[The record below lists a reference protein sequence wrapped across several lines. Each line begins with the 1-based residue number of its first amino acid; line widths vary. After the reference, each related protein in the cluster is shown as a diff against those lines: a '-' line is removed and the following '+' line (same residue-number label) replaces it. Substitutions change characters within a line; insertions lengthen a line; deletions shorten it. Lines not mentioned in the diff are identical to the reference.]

1 MNHQGAKNGN
11 RFCHNCGMPM
21 VIKEKL
27 SGEDKGKK
35 FWVCTGFKECKTFE
49 RCTENERTRKITA
62 GKRPR
67 PVLPWKEK
75 SEKEKIIQVC
85 MMAITAAAI
94 TAAVFSTDLT
104 YMVFGDTSK
113 VTDPYFIPM
122 VKTQTDQ
129 PTPEDPQ
136 QQPPPEQQNQ
146 PVMEHIPQQRVNNGE
161 YYQYKDK
168 NGVVSFTD
176 NRTSI
181 PAGAEAKNWNGT
193 ATGGKFEILQRGRE
207 TQVIVE
213 RDRVLVPVKIRS
225 AGVERNLLL
234 LLDTGAT
241 SLVVYQDAIPG
252 LRMNNVKNSSA
263 RLANGSQVHQLA
275 GNVDSVSVGAAIA
288 RDFEINVM
296 QQVGEKDH
304 QGLLGMSFLKNFH
317 YTLDMN
323 RKVIRWN

>member
-1 MNHQGAKNGN
+1 M
-11 RFCHNCGMPM
+11 
-21 VIKEKL
+21 E
-27 SGEDKGKK
+27 
-35 FWVCTGFKECKTFE
+35 FKAGRKTRRIE
-49 RCTENERTRKITA
+49 RP
-62 GKRPR
+62 G
-67 PVLPWKEK
+67 
-75 SEKEKIIQVC
+75 EKETLQGRILSVGVMIL
-85 MMAITAAAI
+85 
-94 TAAVFSTDLT
+94 AVGIFCWMLSQEEYSPTKWI
-104 YMVFGDTSK
+104 FGDTSK

-122 VKTQTDQ
+122 AKTQTDK
-129 PTPEDPQ
+129 PPATDPQ
-136 QQPPPEQQNQ
+136 QQPPPEIQNKTI
-146 PVMEHIPQQRVNNGE
+146 MEHIPQQRVNNGE

-181 PAGAEAKNWNGT
+181 PAGAEAKNWNGSY
-193 ATGGKFEILQRGRE
+193 TGAKFEVLKQGRE
-207 TQVIVE
+207 TQVIVG

-225 AGVERNLLL
+225 EGVERDLLL

-241 SLVVYQDAIPG
+241 GLVVYQDAIPG

-263 RLANGSQVHQLA
+263 KLANGSQVHQLA
-275 GNVDSVSVGAAIA
+275 GSVDSVSVGAAIA

-304 QGLLGMSFLKNFH
+304 QGLLGMNFLKNFH